1 MEDLSKMTKP
11 SLAVETLSICS
22 GCEIAILDL
31 HDALPGVLEAI
42 DLKYIQVLMDF
53 REPPKEGVTV
63 GFVSGAV
70 RNEEQVE
77 LLHKMRERSTVL
89 VAFGACA
96 AFGGVPGL
104 ANLHTKEELLKEVY
118 IDTKSTVNPEGII
131 PHKVVPP
138 LLPEVHPISDYVK
151 VDYVL
156 PGCPPPPKLIA
167 ELVTCLLEGRE
178 FKLAPKTV
186 CDECSLPKEEKNVTH
201 FYRWGTRPVN
211 PERCI
216 LEQGFQ
222 CLGPVTQGGCEARCP
237 TALTGC
243 RGCFGPTEAVTDQA
257 AKMIG
262 AIGSITT
269 KDFKVASPDQT
280 AKEIPDIVGTYL
292 RFTLASS
299 IFKKAINQTSTKAKQ
314 KEAAKT

>member
-1 MEDLSKMTKP
+1 MTKP

-31 HDALPGVLEAI
+31 HQALPGVLDAI

-53 REPPKEGVTV
+53 REPPEEGVTV
-63 GFVSGAV
+63 GFVSGGV

-77 LLHKMRERSTVL
+77 LLHKMRERSQIL
-89 VAFGACA
+89 VAFGACS

-104 ANLHTKEELLKEVY
+104 ANLHPKEEILKEVY
-118 IDTKSTVNPEGII
+118 INTKSTVNPKGVI

-138 LLPEVHPISDYVK
+138 ILDELHPISDYVK
-151 VDYVL
+151 VDYIL

-178 FKLAPKTV
+178 FKLEPKTV
-186 CDECSLPKEEKNVTH
+186 CDQCPLAKEEKSVTN
-201 FYRWGTRPVN
+201 FKRWSTKKII
-211 PERCI
+211 PERCL

-222 CLGPVTQGGCEARCP
+222 CMGPVTQGGCEARCP
-237 TALTGC
+237 TALTPC
-243 RGCFGPTEAVTDQA
+243 RGCFGPTEAVDDQA

-262 AIGSITT
+262 AIGSVVVQDPTQAPPAEEI
-269 KDFKVASPDQT
+269 V
-280 AKEIPDIVGTYL
+280 KEIPDLVGTYL
-292 RFTLASS
+292 RFSLAAST
-299 IFKKAINQTSTKAKQ
+299 FKKAINVNAIKTKKGVKA
-314 KEAAKT
+314 

>member
-1 MEDLSKMTKP
+1 MTKP

-31 HDALPGVLEAI
+31 HEALVGVLDAI

-77 LLHKMRERSTVL
+77 LLQKMRERSTVL

-104 ANLHTKEELLKEVY
+104 ANLHTREEILKEVY
-118 IDTKSTVNPEGII
+118 IDTKSTVNPDGVI

-138 LLPEVHPISDYVK
+138 MLPELHPLSDYVK

-178 FKLAPKTV
+178 FKLEPKTV
-186 CDECSLPKEEKNVTH
+186 CDECPLTKEEKNVTH
-201 FYRWGTRPVN
+201 FYRWGTKRID
-211 PERCI
+211 PERCV

-222 CLGPVTQGGCEARCP
+222 CLGPATQSGCEARCP
-237 TALTGC
+237 TALAPC
-243 RGCFGPTEAVTDQA
+243 RGCFGPTEAVEDQA

-269 KDFKVASPDQT
+269 KDFKESSPDQT

-292 RFTLASS
+292 RFTFATST
-299 IFKKAINQTSTKAKQ
+299 FKKALHLGTAKP
-314 KEAAKT
+314 KEAVKT